1 MAHAWWHWTYDVD
14 PYDLDYAPSQVTDYY
29 YEAPAEQKLDPIPD
43 TSFLNYDYQDYG
55 EFGEPIES
63 YT

>member
-1 MAHAWWHWTYDVD
+1 MAHEWWHWTYDVD

-43 TSFLNYDYQDYG
+43 TSFLFCNAVHALIASMY
-55 EFGEPIES
+55 F
-63 YT
+63 